1 MTEKSRFPDIKKGTI
16 LVVKAPPY
24 YTKAYLYEIV
34 SAGEKTVRA
43 SLYKSPTV
51 RKSWG
56 RDELV
61 LLFDME
67 IVRLAT
73 DKDISELSAA
83 D

>member
-1 MTEKSRFPDIKKGTI
+1 MRKGNI

-24 YTKAYLYEIV
+24 YNKSYLYEIV
-34 SAGEKTVRA
+34 SAGEKIVRA
-43 SLYKSPTV
+43 NLYKSPTV

-56 RDELV
+56 RDELL

-67 IVRLAT
+67 IVRFAT
-73 DKDISELSAA
+73 DQDISELSAA